1 MASKRKAVAKTS
13 PTPVKHDGIDW
24 YSLYIYAVS
33 LISVLICLFSL
44 VAVVRGAIDA
54 AWPDPGYFDPYA
66 PANPNT
72 SGLTPDQ
79 IKQGYLDQNRRQA
92 FKSIVTSAATLMVA
106 APLYLFHCRF
116 AKRRRG
122 EI

>member
-1 MASKRKAVAKTS
+1 MANKRKTPAKSS
-13 PTPVKHDGIDW
+13 PAPIRLDGIDW

-33 LISVLICLFSL
+33 LIAILICLFSL
-44 VAVVRGAIDA
+44 VAVVRGVIDA

-66 PANPNT
+66 PANQNT
-72 SGLTPDQ
+72 NGLTPDQ

-92 FKSIVTSAATLMVA
+92 FKSIVTSAATLLVA
-106 APLYLFHCRF
+106 APLYLFHWRL